1 MAAIT
6 SAVVGVVG
14 AGVSI
19 GMSVSQAN
27 KAAADR
33 RKAQKQAKKAMDE
46 ARKETEIMPMQELSL
61 NLEAYEQSRE
71 AQQRNVQQVMS
82 QVGDDARQAA
92 AVSGRALMAGIESER
107 GIRAS
112 QAKETLDLEKIKAT
126 ERAEASEARKELAIG
141 EAEGA
146 QAAAADATARQTAAT
161 QAAVQA
167 GVEGLGS
174 AMNLYSSVQGPFD
187 PTSLGMASKS
197 TLNKLGLDGTK
208 SAIVQNLPSN
218 SQYTAEQ
225 IMAFTQPQTLAYLQ
239 SGALTAPQVRALSSV
254 DVSNLSPTTSQLP
267 DDILYQ

>member
-71 AQQRNVQQVMS
+71 AQQRAVQE
-82 QVGDDARQAA
+82 
-92 AVSGRALMAGIESER
+92 AVSAGQQAGSRDLASITGRAMMSGIEAER
-107 GIRAS
+107 GIRAA
-112 QAKETLDLEKIKAT
+112 QAKETLDLEKTKAT
-126 ERAEASEARKELAIG
+126 ERAEASEARKELALG

-146 QAAAADATARQTAAT
+146 QAAAADAAARQTAAT

-174 AMNLYSSVQGPFD
+174 AMNLYSSVQGPYDRSSMKYMNPSGVTGADLQSFQQGGYTFSMN
-187 PTSLGMASKS
+187 PT
-197 TLNKLGLDGTK
+197 
-208 SAIVQNLPSN
+208 VQQQTTQPSN
-218 SQYTAEQ
+218 LNSNT
-225 IMAFTQPQTLAYLQ
+225 MVNQPYID
-239 SGALTAPQVRALSSV
+239 PI
-254 DVSNLSPTTSQLP
+254 NNQLINP
-267 DDILYQ
+267 ATGLPIFRP

>member
-6 SAVVGVVG
+6 TAVVGVVG
-14 AGVSI
+14 AGISI

-27 KAAADR
+27 KAAAER
-33 RKAQKQAKKAMDE
+33 RKAENQAKKALGE
-46 ARKETEIMPMQELSL
+46 AKRETEIMPMQELSL
-61 NLEAYEQSRE
+61 NLAAYEQSRE
-71 AQQRNVQQVMS
+71 AQQRGIQQVMS
-82 QVGDDARQAA
+82 QAALDPRQAA
-92 AVSGRALMAGIESER
+92 AVGGRAMMAGIEGER
-107 GIRAS
+107 GIRAD
-112 QAKETLDLEKIKAT
+112 QAKEMFELEKIKAT
-126 ERAEASEARKELAIG
+126 ERSEASDARKELAIG

-146 QAAAADATARQTAAT
+146 QAAAADAVARQTAAT

-174 AMNLYSSVQGPFD
+174 AMNLYSSVQGPYD

-239 SGALTAPQVRALSSV
+239 SGALTAPQVRALSS
-254 DVSNLSPTTSQLP
+254 
-267 DDILYQ
+267 

>member
-33 RKAQKQAKKAMDE
+33 RKAQKQAKKAMEE
-46 ARKETEIMPMQELSL
+46 ARRETEIMPMQELSL
-61 NLEAYEQSRE
+61 NLAAYEQSRE
-71 AQQRNVQQVMS
+71 AQQRGVQQVMS
-82 QVGDDARQAA
+82 QAALDPRQAA
-92 AVSGRALMAGIESER
+92 AVGGRAMMSGIEAER
-107 GIRAS
+107 GIRAA
-112 QAKETLDLEKIKAT
+112 QARETLDLEKIKAT
-126 ERAEASEARKELAIG
+126 ERAEASKARETLALG

-146 QAAAADATARQTAAT
+146 QAAAADAAARQTAAT

-174 AMNLYSSVQGPFD
+174 AMNMYSAVQGPYD

-197 TLNKLGLDGTK
+197 MIDNMGLEGAK
-208 SAIVQNLPSN
+208 NAIALNLPEGSSYSYDQVMGMN
-218 SQYTAEQ
+218 QNE
-225 IMAFTQPQTLAYLQ
+225 LAALIQ
-239 SGALTAPQVRALSSV
+239 SGAIGDTSVVRRLNREF
-254 DVSNLSPTTSQLP
+254 DPTMYRVQ
-267 DDILYQ
+267 

>member
-61 NLEAYEQSRE
+61 NLAAYEQSRE
-71 AQQRNVQQVMS
+71 AQQRGAQQVMS
-82 QVGDDARQAA
+82 QAALDPRQAA
-92 AVSGRALMAGIESER
+92 AVGGRAMMAGIEAER

-146 QAAAADATARQTAAT
+146 QAAAADASARQTAAT

-174 AMNLYSSVQGPFD
+174 AMNMYSAVQGPFD

-197 TLNKLGLDGTK
+197 TLNKLGLEGTK

-218 SQYTAEQ
+218 SQYTPEQ

-239 SGALTAPQVRALSSV
+239 SGSLTAPQVRALSSV
-254 DVSNLSPTTSQLP
+254 DVSNLSPTTPQLP